1 MRILFAALLIAH
13 AIAHLVGFVIP
24 WRLVTS
30 EELPYRTTVL
40 GGTVNLGETGVRLLG
55 VVWLVVGVAFAV
67 VASGLLLRV
76 SWWYRA
82 TLGTVLVSLVLC
94 IAGWP
99 VSRLGIVANAVM
111 LGLLIVGARWGWFA

>member
-13 AIAHLVGFVIP
+13 GIAHLVGFVIP

-67 VASGLLLRV
+67 VAGGLLLRV

-82 TLGTVLVSLVLC
+82 ALGTVLVSLVLC

-99 VSRLGIVANAVM
+99 DSRLGIVANAVI
-111 LGLLIVGARWGWFA
+111 LGLLIIGARWGWFA